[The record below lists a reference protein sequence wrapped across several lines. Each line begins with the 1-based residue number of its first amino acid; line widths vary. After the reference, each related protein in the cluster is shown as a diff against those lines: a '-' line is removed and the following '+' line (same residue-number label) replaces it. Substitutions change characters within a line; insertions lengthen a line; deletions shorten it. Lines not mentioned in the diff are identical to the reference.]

1 MTTAE
6 NAKIGTEMIMTAKIN
21 AAREVATILEAKAE
35 EVTAETIMMAM
46 VAAEN
51 APSMDTRSIGTIGR
65 VVSSTLIVAISMQT
79 KQKSSSMRK
88 HTDPTRST
96 RTYIRTALKRTGE
109 AIITEGDAV
118 TRAVEAVDVAAEAG
132 VDTQADAA
140 TQADVVAE
148 GGTKTKGTKTRVIRT
163 KATSRGTVITTTTTS
178 SKDITTTIIT
188 TMDRGGTSNKVPRE
202 DNIKAKGVANLL
214 PRGEAKLWMDTT
226 SITHSR
232 SLREM
237 SGQAQQD
244 TWARGG
250 TTLQRPVAGKTPS
263 LRAPLK
269 EPWTL

>member
-1 MTTAE
+1 MTTAT
-6 NAKIGTEMIMTAKIN
+6 NAGIGTEMTMTAEIN
-21 AAREVATILEAKAE
+21 AAREVATILKAEAE
-35 EVTAETIMMAM
+35 EVTAEIIMMAT
-46 VAAEN
+46 VAAGN

-65 VVSSTLIVAISMQT
+65 VVSSTLIVAILMQT
-79 KQKSSSMRK
+79 KQKNSSMRK

-96 RTYIRTALKRTGE
+96 RTYIRTALKQTGE

-148 GGTKTKGTKTRVIRT
+148 GGTKTKGTKAEVIRT
-163 KATSRGTVITTTTTS
+163 KATRRGTVTTTTTS
-178 SKDITTTIIT
+178 SRDITTIIIT
-188 TMDRGGTSNKVPRE
+188 TMVNGGTSSKVPRE
-202 DNIKAKGVANLL
+202 DNIKAKGVLNL
-214 PRGEAKLWMDTT
+214 PIREEAKLWMGTT

-232 SLREM
+232 SPRGM

-244 TWARGG
+244 IWAQGG
-250 TTLQRPVAGKTPS
+250 TTLQRPVAGETPS